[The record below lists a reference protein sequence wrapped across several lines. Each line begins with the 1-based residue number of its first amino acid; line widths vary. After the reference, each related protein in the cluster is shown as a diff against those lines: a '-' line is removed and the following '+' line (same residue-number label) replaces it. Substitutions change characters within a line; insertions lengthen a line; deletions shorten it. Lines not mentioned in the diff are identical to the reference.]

1 MEQKFRPVLSVRIFG
16 GEAKCFGPGVAEL
29 LRRVEEH
36 HSLRAAANSMC
47 MAYSKAWTVIKN
59 AENAPIADRKTFT
72 LSDGRTVNVFPCIQ
86 GGTLTGVALE
96 QFGSGYGGDLG
107 VVVGFRIQEDTLAG
121 IGITT
126 MKETAGVGTKV
137 KEPSFL
143 KQFPGK
149 SLPVQLRSQGGE
161 IDAISGATVSSNG
174 VITAVDKA
182 VAIYKEL
189 KPLLLETWK

>member
-1 MEQKFRPVLSVRIFG
+1 MKSILQMIVVLSVLCGMAGFCLSYLKMTTAPLIESQTLTFVQ
-16 GEAKCFGPGVAEL
+16 GPAILEVF
-29 LRRVEEH
+29 
-36 HSLRAAANSMC
+36 
-47 MAYSKAWTVIKN
+47 KN
-59 AENAPIADRKTFT
+59 AENSPIEDRKSFT
-72 LSDGRTVNVFPCIQ
+72 LADGRRVNVFPCME
-86 GGTLTGVALE
+86 GGKLTGVAVE

-121 IGITT
+121 IGITS
-126 MKETAGVGTKV
+126 MKETAGVGTRV

-149 SLPVQLRSQGGE
+149 ALPVKLRSQGGE

-174 VITAVDKA
+174 VIGAVAKAVD
-182 VAIYKEL
+182 VYQEL

>member
-1 MEQKFRPVLSVRIFG
+1 MAGFCLSYLKMTTAPLIESQALTFVQ
-16 GEAKCFGPGVAEL
+16 GPAILEVF
-29 LRRVEEH
+29 
-36 HSLRAAANSMC
+36 
-47 MAYSKAWTVIKN
+47 KN
-59 AENAPIADRKTFT
+59 AENSPIEDRKSFT
-72 LSDGRTVNVFPCIQ
+72 LADGRRVNVFPCME
-86 GGTLTGVALE
+86 GGKLTGVAVE

-121 IGITT
+121 IGITS
-126 MKETAGVGTKV
+126 MKETAGVGTRV

-149 SLPVQLRSQGGE
+149 ALPVKLRSQGGE

-174 VITAVDKA
+174 VIGAVAKAVD
-182 VAIYKEL
+182 VYQEL

>member
-1 MEQKFRPVLSVRIFG
+1 MKSILQMIVVLSVLCGMAGFCLSYLKMTTAPLIESQALTFVQ
-16 GEAKCFGPGVAEL
+16 GPAILEVF
-29 LRRVEEH
+29 
-36 HSLRAAANSMC
+36 
-47 MAYSKAWTVIKN
+47 KN
-59 AENAPIADRKTFT
+59 AENSPIEDRKSFT
-72 LSDGRTVNVFPCIQ
+72 LADGRSVNVFPCME
-86 GGTLTGVALE
+86 GGRLTGVAVE

-107 VVVGFRIQEDTLAG
+107 VVVGFRIAEDTLAG

-126 MKETAGVGTKV
+126 MKETAGVGTRV

-149 SLPVQLRSQGGE
+149 ALPVKLRNQGGE

-174 VITAVDKA
+174 VIGAVAKAVD
-182 VAIYKEL
+182 VYQEL

>member
-1 MEQKFRPVLSVRIFG
+1 MKSILQMIVVLSVLCGMAGFCLSYLKMTTAPLIESQALPFVQ
-16 GEAKCFGPGVAEL
+16 GPAILEVF
-29 LRRVEEH
+29 
-36 HSLRAAANSMC
+36 
-47 MAYSKAWTVIKN
+47 KN
-59 AENAPIADRKTFT
+59 AENSPIEDRKSFT
-72 LSDGRTVNVFPCIQ
+72 LADGRRVNVFPCME
-86 GGTLTGVALE
+86 GGKLTGVAVE

-121 IGITT
+121 IGITS
-126 MKETAGVGTKV
+126 MKETAGVGTRV

-149 SLPVQLRSQGGE
+149 ALPVKLRSQGGE

-174 VITAVDKA
+174 VIGAVAKAVD
-182 VAIYKEL
+182 VYQEL

>member
-1 MEQKFRPVLSVRIFG
+1 MKSILQMIVVLSVLCGMAGFCLSYLKITTAPLIESQALTFVQ
-16 GEAKCFGPGVAEL
+16 GPAILEVF
-29 LRRVEEH
+29 
-36 HSLRAAANSMC
+36 
-47 MAYSKAWTVIKN
+47 KN
-59 AENAPIADRKTFT
+59 AENSPIEDRRSFT
-72 LSDGRTVNVFPCIQ
+72 LADGRRVNVFPCME
-86 GGTLTGVALE
+86 GGRLTGVAVE

-107 VVVGFRIQEDTLAG
+107 VVVGFRIAEDTLAG

-126 MKETAGVGTKV
+126 MKETAGVGTRV

-149 SLPVQLRSQGGE
+149 ALPVKLRNQGGE

-174 VITAVDKA
+174 VIGAVAKAVD
-182 VAIYKEL
+182 VYQEL

>member
-1 MEQKFRPVLSVRIFG
+1 MKSILQMIVVLSVLCGMAGFCLSYLKMTTAPLIESQALTFVQ
-16 GEAKCFGPGVAEL
+16 GPAILEVF
-29 LRRVEEH
+29 
-36 HSLRAAANSMC
+36 
-47 MAYSKAWTVIKN
+47 KN
-59 AENAPIADRKTFT
+59 AENSPIEDRRSFT
-72 LSDGRTVNVFPCIQ
+72 LADGRRVNVFPCME
-86 GGTLTGVALE
+86 GGRLTGVAVE

-107 VVVGFRIQEDTLAG
+107 VVVGFRIAEDTLTG

-126 MKETAGVGTKV
+126 MKETAGVGTRV

-149 SLPVQLRSQGGE
+149 ALPVKLRNQGGE

-174 VITAVDKA
+174 VIGAVAKAVD
-182 VAIYKEL
+182 VYQEL

>member
-1 MEQKFRPVLSVRIFG
+1 MKSIIQMILVLSVLCGTAGFCLSYLKMTTAPLIESQALTFVQ
-16 GEAKCFGPGVAEL
+16 GPAILDVF
-29 LRRVEEH
+29 
-36 HSLRAAANSMC
+36 
-47 MAYSKAWTVIKN
+47 KD
-59 AENAPIADRKTFT
+59 AENSPIEDRKSFT
-72 LSDGRTVNVFPCIQ
+72 LSDGRTVNVFPCMK
-86 GGTLTGVALE
+86 GGALTGVAVE

-126 MKETAGVGTKV
+126 MKETAGVGTRV
-137 KEPSFL
+137 KEPPFL

-149 SLPVQLRSQGGE
+149 TLPVKLRSQGGE

-174 VITAVDKA
+174 VLTAVARA
-182 VAIYKEL
+182 VDVYQEL

>member
-1 MEQKFRPVLSVRIFG
+1 MKSILQMIVVLSVLCGMAGFCLSDLKMTTAPLIESQALTFVQ
-16 GEAKCFGPGVAEL
+16 GPAILEVF
-29 LRRVEEH
+29 
-36 HSLRAAANSMC
+36 
-47 MAYSKAWTVIKN
+47 KN
-59 AENAPIADRKTFT
+59 AENSPIEDRRNFT
-72 LSDGRTVNVFPCIQ
+72 LADGRRVNVFPCME
-86 GGTLTGVALE
+86 GGRLTGVAVE

-107 VVVGFRIQEDTLAG
+107 VVVGFRIAEDTLAG

-126 MKETAGVGTKV
+126 MKETAGVGTRV

-149 SLPVQLRSQGGE
+149 ALPVKLRNQGGE

-174 VITAVDKA
+174 VIGAVAKAVD
-182 VAIYKEL
+182 VYQEL

>member
-1 MEQKFRPVLSVRIFG
+1 MKSIVQMILVLSLLCGTAGFCLSYLKMTTAARIESQALTFVQ
-16 GEAKCFGPGVAEL
+16 GPAILEVF
-29 LRRVEEH
+29 
-36 HSLRAAANSMC
+36 
-47 MAYSKAWTVIKN
+47 KN

-137 KEPSFL
+137 KEPAFL

>member
-1 MEQKFRPVLSVRIFG
+1 MKSIVQMILVLSLLCGTAGFCLSYLKMTTASRIESQALTFVQ
-16 GEAKCFGPGVAEL
+16 GPAILEVF
-29 LRRVEEH
+29 
-36 HSLRAAANSMC
+36 
-47 MAYSKAWTVIKN
+47 KN

-72 LSDGRTVNVFPCIQ
+72 LADGRTVNVFPCIE

-107 VVVGFRIQEDTLAG
+107 VIVGFRIQEDTLAG

-137 KEPSFL
+137 KEPAFL

-149 SLPVQLRSQGGE
+149 SLPVQPRSQGGE

>member
-1 MEQKFRPVLSVRIFG
+1 MKSILQMIVVLSVLCGMAGFCLSYLKMTTAPLIESQALTFVQ
-16 GEAKCFGPGVAEL
+16 GPAILEVF
-29 LRRVEEH
+29 
-36 HSLRAAANSMC
+36 
-47 MAYSKAWTVIKN
+47 KN
-59 AENAPIADRKTFT
+59 AENSPIEDRRSFT
-72 LSDGRTVNVFPCIQ
+72 LADGRRVNVFPCME
-86 GGTLTGVALE
+86 GGRLTGVAVE

-107 VVVGFRIQEDTLAG
+107 VVVGFRIAEDTLAG

-126 MKETAGVGTKV
+126 MKETAGVGTRV

-149 SLPVQLRSQGGE
+149 ALPVKLRNQGGE

-174 VITAVDKA
+174 VIGAVAKAVD
-182 VAIYKEL
+182 VYQEL

>member
-1 MEQKFRPVLSVRIFG
+1 MKSIVQMILVLSLLCGTAGFCLSYLKMTTAARIESQALTFVQ
-16 GEAKCFGPGVAEL
+16 GPAILEVF
-29 LRRVEEH
+29 
-36 HSLRAAANSMC
+36 
-47 MAYSKAWTVIKN
+47 KN

>member
-1 MEQKFRPVLSVRIFG
+1 MKSILQMIVVLSVLCGMAGFCLSYLKMTTSPLIESQALTFVQ
-16 GEAKCFGPGVAEL
+16 GPAILEVF
-29 LRRVEEH
+29 
-36 HSLRAAANSMC
+36 
-47 MAYSKAWTVIKN
+47 KN
-59 AENAPIADRKTFT
+59 AENSPIEDRRSFT
-72 LSDGRTVNVFPCIQ
+72 LADGRRVNVFPCME
-86 GGTLTGVALE
+86 GGRLTGVAVE

-107 VVVGFRIQEDTLAG
+107 VVVGFRIAEDTLAG

-126 MKETAGVGTKV
+126 MKETAGVGTRV

-149 SLPVQLRSQGGE
+149 ALPVKLRNQGGE

-174 VITAVDKA
+174 VIGAVAKAVD
-182 VAIYKEL
+182 VYQEL

>member
-1 MEQKFRPVLSVRIFG
+1 MKSILQMIVVLSVLCGMAGFCLSYLKMTTAPLIESQALTFVQ
-16 GEAKCFGPGVAEL
+16 GPAILEVF
-29 LRRVEEH
+29 
-36 HSLRAAANSMC
+36 
-47 MAYSKAWTVIKN
+47 KN
-59 AENAPIADRKTFT
+59 AENSPIEDRRSFT
-72 LSDGRTVNVFPCIQ
+72 LADGRRVNVFPCME
-86 GGTLTGVALE
+86 GGRLTGVAVE

-107 VVVGFRIQEDTLAG
+107 VVVGFRIAEDTLAG

-126 MKETAGVGTKV
+126 IKETAGVGTRV

-149 SLPVQLRSQGGE
+149 ALPVKLRNQGGE

-174 VITAVDKA
+174 VIGAVAKAVD
-182 VAIYKEL
+182 VYQEL

>member
-1 MEQKFRPVLSVRIFG
+1 MKSILQMIVVLSVLCGMAGFCLSYLKMTTAPLIESQALTFVQ
-16 GEAKCFGPGVAEL
+16 GPAILEVF
-29 LRRVEEH
+29 
-36 HSLRAAANSMC
+36 
-47 MAYSKAWTVIKN
+47 KN
-59 AENAPIADRKTFT
+59 AENSPIEDRRSFT
-72 LSDGRTVNVFPCIQ
+72 LADGRKVNVFPCMQ
-86 GGTLTGVALE
+86 GGKLTGVAVE

-121 IGITT
+121 IGITS
-126 MKETAGVGTKV
+126 MKETAGVGTRV

-149 SLPVQLRSQGGE
+149 ALPVKLRSQGGE

-174 VITAVDKA
+174 VMGAVAKAVD
-182 VAIYKEL
+182 VYQEL